1 MATANAPEVS
11 ASDAAPPA
19 THLDHPAQWAGGG
32 SGLTHSAPADGNRL
46 IATVCA
52 VGGGM
57 LHVVQ
62 VALDAARGRY
72 DY

>member
-1 MATANAPEVS
+1 MATVNAPESAVS
-11 ASDAAPPA
+11 DRAAVVPGPEDRATPPA
-19 THLDHPAQWAGGG
+19 G
-32 SGLTHSAPADGNRL
+32 SGPQLATRAEGNRL

-62 VALDAARGRY
+62 VAIDAARGRY